1 MKRDFINAGVLVC
14 PHCVKQKNTD
24 DSIRLSLHDESLPKQ
39 DMESD
44 DVKSGFLFCRA
55 CKRPYPIL
63 NGVAIFTSASGS
75 TKYTDPAF
83 AQGYIQAHFRDLISQ
98 NEEVRQYLESYDAT
112 GFYSLEP
119 TNNYYGD
126 VFNLVED
133 RISPDAMALDFG
145 CSVGRLA
152 HELAR
157 KAKFVIGVDLSVMH
171 IELAREM
178 LLTHKAKVNLGQLH
192 VSGAG
197 AQGQEVWIDLE
208 GAIQSNVEFIVAD
221 DETLPFEDGAFDI
234 ICSASVIDRVPD
246 ASVFLNNLDRVAHD
260 GTTLIL
266 TTPFDQEEKSTPKEN
281 WLGFGAFGTTVG
293 AAETALVELF
303 KRHQYR
309 VIKERNIPWVTF
321 SDRRHHHVWSV
332 YSGVFES
339 WETDILQLDTRQAF
353 PDSLLEAYQR
363 VFSESEVYREA
374 FSLEDARKAFEALE
388 MLFVA
393 VRRSDGKV
401 IGFTG
406 GQELGPQNGAVYK
419 QAYEPLNQA
428 WGAPIFYI
436 NELGVL
442 NEYDGGGVGGR
453 LLDYL
458 LGAARA
464 RGYHTFTLI
473 TNFENDRAL
482 SLYRKR
488 GFSFLADFNGLVTIS
503 FTQQRTTGQEKE
515 DLRSCLYLVEDFSR
529 IETKDGTKVSLEFI
543 QPTRLKPE
551 GLLPI
556 AQVISKLFNRA
567 FWDDNDTAR
576 DWPVE
581 TIMRRLPELPLVMLA
596 FDASS
601 REPIAYMMFDQ
612 ASYNG
617 HSILFIDSVGVIADN
632 QDRSRNWQK
641 SGVGAKML
649 EEGLRRVPH
658 DIIMA
663 RTQNPAVVRLLRKEV
678 VKLRHIAP
686 LDADYSPADSELLR
700 FVKDQIV
707 ELRDAEVDLVTGVC
721 KRAYKEGEL
730 GNQVA
735 NMKEDAEDVAF
746 FKNRMKQLDPSWD
759 SKQGDAVVL
768 IVRTTD
774 SY

>member
-1 MKRDFINAGVLVC
+1 MKIQFINTGILVC
-14 PHCVKQKNTD
+14 PHCVKCKNTE
-24 DSIRLSLHDESLPKQ
+24 SNRLYLHDDFLPQ
-39 DMESD
+39 NNIDWD
-44 DVKSGFLFCRA
+44 GDVKTGLLLCPI
-55 CKRPYPIL
+55 CKRSYPIL
-63 NGVAIFTSASGS
+63 NSVAIFTPAPGS
-75 TKYTDPAF
+75 TKYTDPAV
-83 AQGYIQAHFRDLISQ
+83 AQGYIQAHFRDLIAK
-98 NEEVRQYLESYDAT
+98 NEEVRQHLESHDAT

-119 TNNYYGD
+119 ANNYYGD
-126 VFNLVED
+126 VFDLVED
-133 RISPDAMALDFG
+133 RISPEAMALDFG

-178 LLTHKAKVNLGQLH
+178 LLTRKAKVNLGQFH

-208 GAIQSNVEFIVAD
+208 EVIRSNVEFIVAD
-221 DETLPFEDGAFDI
+221 DETLPFEDGSFDV

-246 ASVFLNNLDRVAHD
+246 ANVFLQNLDRVGHD
-260 GTTLIL
+260 GTALLL
-266 TTPFDQEEKSTPKEN
+266 TTPFDQEEKSTPKEK
-281 WLGFGAFGTTVG
+281 WLGFGAFGTSVG
-293 AAETALVELF
+293 ASEIALKDLL

-309 VIKERNIPWVTF
+309 LIQERNIPWVTF
-321 SDRRHHHVWSV
+321 SDKRHHSVWSV

-339 WETDILQLDTRQAF
+339 WEIDILQLDTHQAL
-353 PDSLLEAYQR
+353 PVSLLEAYQR
-363 VFSESEVYREA
+363 VFSESEVYREV

-406 GQELGPQNGAVYK
+406 GQKLGPQNDAVYK
-419 QAYEPLNQA
+419 LVYEPLKQA
-428 WGAPIFYI
+428 WGDPIFYI

-442 NEYDGGGVGGR
+442 SEYDGGGVGGR

-464 RGYHTFTLI
+464 SGYHTFTLI
-473 TNFENDRAL
+473 TNSENDTAL

-515 DLRSCLYLVEDFSR
+515 DLRPCLYRVEDFSR
-529 IETKDGTKVSLEFI
+529 IKFKDNSEVSLEFI
-543 QPTRLKPE
+543 QPTRVKPE

-556 AQVISKLFNRA
+556 AQVISKVFKRA
-567 FWDDNDTAR
+567 FWDNNDTAR

-581 TIMRRLPELPLVMLA
+581 RIMRRLPQLSLAMLA
-596 FDASS
+596 FDTSS
-601 REPIAYMMFDQ
+601 REPIGYMMFDR
-612 ASYNG
+612 ASWNDL
-617 HSILFIDSVGVIADN
+617 SILFVDSVGVIGKN
-632 QDRSRNWQK
+632 QNESRNWK
-641 SGVGAKML
+641 RSGVGTQML
-649 EEGLRRVPH
+649 KEGLRRVPH
-658 DIIMA
+658 DIIIA
-663 RTQNPAVVRLLRKEV
+663 RTQNPAVVRLLRKEL

-686 LDADYSPADSELLR
+686 LDADYSPADSELLLA
-700 FVKDQIV
+700 VKDQIL

-721 KRAYKEGEL
+721 KRAYKGGEL

-735 NMKEDAEDVAF
+735 NMKEDDEDVAF

-768 IVRTTD
+768 IVRNTD